1 MKKIIKAIA
10 FNILYVPQNK
20 KEIGVSYKSKYNRK
34 RENQVVLLMI
44 ADGKKHHYLALKSI
58 PTANGYNRPIES
70 LSRLLR
76 RVTSNHDGDFYC
88 MSCFH
93 SICSDDSLRK
103 HKRLCGNHNYCNV
116 DMPEKNKNKLKY
128 RYGEKLLKAPF
139 IIYADLEC
147 LLKKEQSCQNNP
159 KKSYT
164 ERKAKH
170 KPSRYSWSLICSFDE
185 TKNKR
190 KFYRRKVVLKS
201 FVKM

>member
-93 SICSDDSLRK
+93 SICSDNSLRK

-147 LLKKEQSCQNNP
+147 LPKKEQSCQNNP
-159 KKSYT
+159 KTSY
-164 ERKAKH
+164 
-170 KPSRYSWSLICSFDE
+170 SLDLICSFDK
-185 TKNKR
+185 TKTRHYLYRGKDCIENFCKR
-190 KFYRRKVVLKS
+190 LEQK
-201 FVKM
+201 

>member
-93 SICSDDSLRK
+93 SICSDNSLRK

-159 KKSYT
+159 KTSY
-164 ERKAKH
+164 
-170 KPSRYSWSLICSFDE
+170 SLDLICSFDK
-185 TKNKR
+185 TKTRHYLYRGKDCIENFCKR
-190 KFYRRKVVLKS
+190 LEQK
-201 FVKM
+201 

>member
-20 KEIGVSYKSKYNRK
+20 KEIGISYKSKYNRK

-93 SICSDDSLRK
+93 SICSDNLLRK

-159 KKSYT
+159 KTSY
-164 ERKAKH
+164 
-170 KPSRYSWSLICSFDE
+170 SLDLICSFDK
-185 TKNKR
+185 TKTRHYLYRGKDCIENFCKR
-190 KFYRRKVVLKS
+190 LEQK
-201 FVKM
+201 

>member
-159 KKSYT
+159 KTSY
-164 ERKAKH
+164 
-170 KPSRYSWSLICSFDE
+170 SLDLICSFDK
-185 TKNKR
+185 TKTRHYLYRGKDCIENFCKR
-190 KFYRRKVVLKS
+190 LEQK
-201 FVKM
+201 

>member
-1 MKKIIKAIA
+1 
-10 FNILYVPQNK
+10 
-20 KEIGVSYKSKYNRK
+20 
-34 RENQVVLLMI
+34 MI
-44 ADGKKHHYLALKSI
+44 VDGKKHHYLALKSI

-93 SICSDDSLRK
+93 STCSDNSLRK
-103 HKRLCGNHNYCNV
+103 HKRLCGNHDYCNV

-159 KKSYT
+159 KTSY
-164 ERKAKH
+164 
-170 KPSRYSWSLICSFDE
+170 SLDLICSFDK
-185 TKNKR
+185 TKTRHYLYRGKDCIENFCKR
-190 KFYRRKVVLKS
+190 LEQK
-201 FVKM
+201 

>member
-93 SICSDDSLRK
+93 SICSDNSLRK

-116 DMPEKNKNKLKY
+116 DMPEKNKNILKY
-128 RYGEKLLKAPF
+128 RSGEKLLKAPF

-159 KKSYT
+159 KISY
-164 ERKAKH
+164 
-170 KPSRYSWSLICSFDE
+170 SLDLICSFDK
-185 TKNKR
+185 TKTRHYLYRGKDCIENFCKR
-190 KFYRRKVVLKS
+190 LEQK
-201 FVKM
+201 

>member
-93 SICSDDSLRK
+93 SICSDDSIRK
-103 HKRLCGNHNYCNV
+103 HKRLFGNHNYCNV

-159 KKSYT
+159 KTSY
-164 ERKAKH
+164 
-170 KPSRYSWSLICSFDE
+170 SLDLICSFDK
-185 TKNKR
+185 TKTRHYLYRGKDCIENFCKR
-190 KFYRRKVVLKS
+190 LEQK
-201 FVKM
+201 

>member
-93 SICSDDSLRK
+93 SICSDNSLRK

-159 KKSYT
+159 KTSY
-164 ERKAKH
+164 
-170 KPSRYSWSLICSFDE
+170 SLDLICSFDK
-185 TKNKR
+185 TKTRHYLYRGKDCTENFCKR
-190 KFYRRKVVLKS
+190 LEQK
-201 FVKM
+201 

>member
-10 FNILYVPQNK
+10 FNILYLPQNK

-159 KKSYT
+159 KTSY
-164 ERKAKH
+164 
-170 KPSRYSWSLICSFDE
+170 SLDLICSFDK
-185 TKNKR
+185 TKTRHYLYRGKDCIENFCKR
-190 KFYRRKVVLKS
+190 LEQK
-201 FVKM
+201 

>member
-10 FNILYVPQNK
+10 FHILYVPQNK

-93 SICSDDSLRK
+93 SICSDNSLRK

-159 KKSYT
+159 KTSY
-164 ERKAKH
+164 
-170 KPSRYSWSLICSFDE
+170 SLDLICSFDK
-185 TKNKR
+185 TKTRHYLYRGKDCIENFCKR
-190 KFYRRKVVLKS
+190 LEQK
-201 FVKM
+201 

>member
-88 MSCFH
+88 MSYFH
-93 SICSDDSLRK
+93 SICSDNSLRK

-159 KKSYT
+159 KTSY
-164 ERKAKH
+164 
-170 KPSRYSWSLICSFDE
+170 SLDLICSFDK
-185 TKNKR
+185 TKTRHYLYRGKDCIENFCKR
-190 KFYRRKVVLKS
+190 LEQK
-201 FVKM
+201 

>member
-44 ADGKKHHYLALKSI
+44 ADGKKHHYLGLKSI

-93 SICSDDSLRK
+93 SICSDNSLRK

-159 KKSYT
+159 KTSY
-164 ERKAKH
+164 
-170 KPSRYSWSLICSFDE
+170 SLDLICSFDK
-185 TKNKR
+185 TKTRHYLYRGKDCIENFCKR
-190 KFYRRKVVLKS
+190 LEQK
-201 FVKM
+201 

>member
-20 KEIGVSYKSKYNRK
+20 KEVGVSYKSKYNCK

-93 SICSDDSLRK
+93 SICSDNSLRK

-159 KKSYT
+159 KTSY
-164 ERKAKH
+164 
-170 KPSRYSWSLICSFDE
+170 SLDLICSFDK
-185 TKNKR
+185 TKTRHYLYRGKDCIENFCKR
-190 KFYRRKVVLKS
+190 LEQK
-201 FVKM
+201 

>member
-1 MKKIIKAIA
+1 MNKIIKAIA

-20 KEIGVSYKSKYNRK
+20 KVIGVSYKSKYNRK

-93 SICSDDSLRK
+93 SICSDNSLRK

-159 KKSYT
+159 KTSY
-164 ERKAKH
+164 
-170 KPSRYSWSLICSFDE
+170 SLDLICSFDK
-185 TKNKR
+185 TKTRHYLYRGKDCIENFCKR
-190 KFYRRKVVLKS
+190 LEQK
-201 FVKM
+201 

>member
-20 KEIGVSYKSKYNRK
+20 KEIGISYKSKYNRK

-93 SICSDDSLRK
+93 SICSDNLLRK
-103 HKRLCGNHNYCNV
+103 HKRLCGNHNYYNV

-159 KKSYT
+159 KTSY
-164 ERKAKH
+164 
-170 KPSRYSWSLICSFDE
+170 SLDLICSFDK
-185 TKNKR
+185 TKTRHYLYRGKDCIENFCKR
-190 KFYRRKVVLKS
+190 LEQK
-201 FVKM
+201 

>member
-93 SICSDDSLRK
+93 SICSDNSLRK

>member
-34 RENQVVLLMI
+34 RQNQVVLLMI

-93 SICSDDSLRK
+93 SICSDNSLRK

-159 KKSYT
+159 KTSY
-164 ERKAKH
+164 
-170 KPSRYSWSLICSFDE
+170 SLDLICSFDK
-185 TKNKR
+185 TKTRHYLYRGKDCIENFCKR
-190 KFYRRKVVLKS
+190 LEQK
-201 FVKM
+201 

>member
-58 PTANGYNRPIES
+58 PTANGYNQPIES

-93 SICSDDSLRK
+93 SICSDNSLRK

-159 KKSYT
+159 KTSY
-164 ERKAKH
+164 
-170 KPSRYSWSLICSFDE
+170 SLDLICSFDK
-185 TKNKR
+185 TKTRHYLYRGKDCTENFCKR
-190 KFYRRKVVLKS
+190 LEQK
-201 FVKM
+201 

>member
-20 KEIGVSYKSKYNRK
+20 KEIGVSYKSKYNCK

-93 SICSDDSLRK
+93 SICSDNSLRK

-116 DMPEKNKNKLKY
+116 DMPEKNKNILKY
-128 RYGEKLLKAPF
+128 RSGEKLLKAPF

-159 KKSYT
+159 KTSY
-164 ERKAKH
+164 
-170 KPSRYSWSLICSFDE
+170 SLDLICSFDK
-185 TKNKR
+185 TKTRHYLYRGKDCIENFCKR
-190 KFYRRKVVLKS
+190 LEQK
-201 FVKM
+201 

>member
-20 KEIGVSYKSKYNRK
+20 KEIGISYKSKYNRK

-93 SICSDDSLRK
+93 SICSDNSLRK

-159 KKSYT
+159 KTSY
-164 ERKAKH
+164 
-170 KPSRYSWSLICSFDE
+170 SLDLICSFDK
-185 TKNKR
+185 TKTRHYLYRGKDCIENFCKR
-190 KFYRRKVVLKS
+190 LEQK
-201 FVKM
+201 

>member
-20 KEIGVSYKSKYNRK
+20 KEVGVSYKSKYNCK

-93 SICSDDSLRK
+93 SICSDNSLRK

-116 DMPEKNKNKLKY
+116 DMPEKNKNILKY
-128 RYGEKLLKAPF
+128 RSGEKLLKAPF

-159 KKSYT
+159 KTSY
-164 ERKAKH
+164 
-170 KPSRYSWSLICSFDE
+170 SLDLICSFDK
-185 TKNKR
+185 TKTRHYLYRGKDCIENFCKR
-190 KFYRRKVVLKS
+190 LEQK
-201 FVKM
+201 